1 MQWACILIYLQNF
14 LLHMMGFFYLF
25 AGLLVKETI
34 FKKSTS
40 KYFSIGAIIN
50 KCWGILYIFFS
61 HLLVGN
67 NFEIPTCYHGYC

>member
-1 MQWACILIYLQNF
+1 
-14 LLHMMGFFYLF
+14 MGMYIDIFTEFPPSYDGFFFYLF